1 MPETSTAETST
12 ADGAPPTGHLGVL
25 ATWRHTPR
33 QAKALLAGVFVSKLA
48 GFLQIF
54 LVLFLTHRGY
64 SSGRA
69 GLALGLYGAGAVMG
83 TFAGGWLSDR
93 LSARSA
99 TVISMVGSALLIV
112 SIIYLNNYGLILLA
126 VLMVSAVGQLYRPAA
141 QSLITE
147 LTPRDRLVMVTA
159 MYRLCLNLGTT
170 VAPLIGVAL
179 ASISYNLLFWSEAA
193 AAAVYSA
200 IALTALPRKVK
211 APAEA
216 AAVQAAAAQASGARP
231 EVRAQRRSGYLALL
245 EDRRYLAFLAAFLLL
260 SVVYCQYTAVLPLA
274 VMQAGLSTWWY
285 GAVITLN
292 AVIVVVFEVAATKF
306 VQTWPLWLTQMSGF
320 ALLAIGYGVYAI
332 KMAPVFLIVGT
343 LMWTLSE
350 IVGAPTVWAYPGVVA
365 PERLRGRYFGAMQ
378 SMYGLGSTLGP
389 IVGVALFIHVGQRF
403 FLYAAL
409 VAVLATAV
417 GRVGMRTPAQRAEA
431 AAESAGESMSE
442 SANESVH
449 ESLSAT
455 MPAPVGAELAG

>member
-1 MPETSTAETST
+1 MSEATTGGSAVEPA
-12 ADGAPPTGHLGVL
+12 GHLGVL

-33 QAKALLAGVFVSKLA
+33 QAKALLVGVFVSKLA

-69 GLALGLYGAGAVMG
+69 GLALGLYGAGAVIG

-93 LSARSA
+93 LSARTA

-112 SIIYLNNYGLILLA
+112 SIIYLNNYPLILLA
-126 VLMVSAVGQLYRPAA
+126 VLLISAVGQLYRPAA

-179 ASISYNLLFWSEAA
+179 ASVSYNLLFWGEALA
-193 AAAVYSA
+193 AGAYGV
-200 IALTALPRKVK
+200 IALTALPRR
-211 APAEA
+211 AAASEA
-216 AAVQAAAAQASGARP
+216 AADGPAESAADRSASG
-231 EVRAQRRSGYLALL
+231 ERRRTGYLALL
-245 EDRRYLAFLAAFLLL
+245 DDRRYLAFLAAFLMLCL
-260 SVVYCQYTAVLPLA
+260 VYCQYTAVLPLA

-285 GAVITLN
+285 GSVITLN
-292 AVIVVVFEVAATKF
+292 AVVVVLFEVAATRF
-306 VQTWPLWLTQMSGF
+306 VQTWPLRLTQLSGF

-332 KMAPVFLIVGT
+332 KMVPVFLIIGT

-350 IVGAPTVWAYPGVVA
+350 IVGAPTIWAYPGVVA
-365 PERLRGRYFGAMQ
+365 PDHLRGRYFGAMQ

-389 IVGVALFIHVGQRF
+389 ILGVTLFIHVGQRF
-403 FLYAAL
+403 FLWAAL
-409 VAVLATAV
+409 VAVLGAAV
-417 GRVGMRTPAQRAEA
+417 GRIGMRGPAKQAAPAAEP
-431 AAESAGESMSE
+431 AAES
-442 SANESVH
+442 VH
-449 ESLSAT
+449 VPV
-455 MPAPVGAELAG
+455 PAEVVG